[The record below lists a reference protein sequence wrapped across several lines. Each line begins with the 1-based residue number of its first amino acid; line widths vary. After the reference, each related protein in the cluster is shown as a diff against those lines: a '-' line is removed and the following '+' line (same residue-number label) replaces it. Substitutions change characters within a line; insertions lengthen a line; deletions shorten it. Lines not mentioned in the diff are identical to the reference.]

1 MFRGRSLEVC
11 IDVVCIF
18 AAIFFLTSC
27 ATKSDTNTAAV
38 VPPKSVWAYDPQGI
52 RIQYS
57 ADKLLN
63 IYEND
68 PHTLIMA
75 VYQLDNINAFSEL
88 VKNKDGLEKLLQ
100 VQHFDASAV
109 GMDKIIIQP
118 GQEKTVVLSRA
129 ENARWIGIV
138 AGYYSMVAGQVSR
151 LYNIPLITET
161 KGVYGFRKTETRV
174 GQVTIKLFL
183 GPNALHDREVEVK

>member
-1 MFRGRSLEVC
+1 MFRGRSLEVW
-11 IDVVCIF
+11 IDVLCIL
-18 AAIFFLTSC
+18 AVVFFLTSC
-27 ATKSDTNTAAV
+27 ATKSDTNMAAV
-38 VPPKSVWAYDPQGI
+38 VPPKSVWSYDPQGI

-63 IYEND
+63 MYENE

-75 VYQLDNINAFSEL
+75 VYQLDNINAFNEL
-88 VKNKDGLEKLLQ
+88 VKNRDGLEKLLQ
-100 VQHFDASAV
+100 VQRFDASAV
-109 GMDKIIIQP
+109 GADKIIVQP
-118 GQEKTVVLSRA
+118 GKEKTVVLSRV
-129 ENARWIGIV
+129 ENVRWIGIV
-138 AGYYSMVAGQVSR
+138 AGYYSMEAGQVSR

-161 KGVYGFRKTETRV
+161 KGVYGFRTTETRA